1 MEFKG
6 KVTYIGGADVISEK
20 LTKRIF
26 VIEIQNGQYKDDL
39 AFELINNKVDLVD
52 GVTVGDTVTVGAN
65 ISSREWNG
73 KWFTQASA
81 WKIDAMSP
89 AGKPAP
95 VKASDDDERELPF

>member
-6 KVTYIGGADVISEK
+6 KVTFIGGADVISEK

-26 VIEIQNGQYKDDL
+26 VIEIQNGQYKDNL

-52 GVTVGDTVTVGAN
+52 GVSVGDTVTVGAN

-89 AGKPAP
+89 AGTPAP
-95 VKASDDDERELPF
+95 VKATADDDRELPF

>member
-6 KVTYIGGADVISEK
+6 KVTFIGGADVISEK

-52 GVTVGDTVTVGAN
+52 GVNVGDTVTVGAN

-89 AGKPAP
+89 AGTPAP
-95 VKASDDDERELPF
+95 VKAKADLGDDLPF

>member
-6 KVTYIGGADVISEK
+6 KVTFIGGADVISEK

-39 AFELINNKVDLVD
+39 AFELINNKVDLID
-52 GVTVGDTVTVGAN
+52 GVNVGDTVTVAAN

-89 AGKPAP
+89 AGTPAP
-95 VKASDDDERELPF
+95 VKAKADVGDDLPF